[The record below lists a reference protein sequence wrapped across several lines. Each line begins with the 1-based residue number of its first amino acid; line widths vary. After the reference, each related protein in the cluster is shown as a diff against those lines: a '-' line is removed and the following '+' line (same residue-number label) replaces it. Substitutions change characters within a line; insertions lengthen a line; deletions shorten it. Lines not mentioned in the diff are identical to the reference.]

1 MESNMKKMSLNT
13 KLVLFGIA
21 LAMTPLVLVAMVS
34 SDRSTTSL
42 DNAVRSELTTASKSL
57 ASMVNLTLSGELKV
71 LKALA
76 TRPAIVQAVDSVNKR
91 GASNSTDVTD
101 KATRELSGFRKDFEA
116 AYETIILTGL
126 DGIICADG
134 VDGTNKGINIADRDS
149 VKAAM
154 QGKASVGTV
163 LKSKATG
170 NPVVRLSVPV
180 LSESGTV
187 IGSLTSAV
195 KPELFCG
202 IIENTKIGK
211 SGNAFLVDNN
221 GIVIAHQNKD
231 LILKTDMKT
240 VKGMEDIARKALSH
254 EVGTEKY
261 FFSGTEKIGGFAPVE
276 LTGWVV
282 FVAGALDE
290 ELAPVYLLRK
300 TLAVMGVVILALA
313 VILAVV
319 FARKLSGPVR
329 RVAEGLNRGA
339 EQIAS
344 ASSQI
349 SSASQQLSEG
359 ASEQAAAIEET
370 SSSLEEMASMTQ
382 QNAANSSHAHQLM
395 IEAGLVVSKANQSMG
410 ELSGSMEE
418 ISRTSEE
425 TSKIIKTIDEI
436 AFQTNLLALNA
447 AVEAARAGEAGAG
460 FAVVAD
466 EVRNLAMRAAEAA
479 RNTADLIDGSI
490 RKIKDGSEIVQK
502 TEVDFRQVSV
512 SNLKMSELVG
522 EIAAASNEQAQGVQ
536 QINKAVSEM
545 DKVVQQ
551 NVASAEESAAASEE
565 MFAQAEQVKDFVG
578 DLVKLVGG
586 GRTAE

>member
-1 MESNMKKMSLNT
+1 MIQ
-13 KLVLFGIA
+13 VA
-21 LAMTPLVLVAMVS
+21 L
-34 SDRSTTSL
+34 
-42 DNAVRSELTTASKSL
+42 SE
-57 ASMVNLTLSGELKV
+57 ELKV
-71 LKALA
+71 LQGLA
-76 TRPAIVQAVDSVNKR
+76 MRPGIIQAVDSVGRN
-91 GASNSTDVTD
+91 GASNSTEETAR
-101 KATRELSGFRKDFEA
+101 ATRELSDFLKQFGAE
-116 AYETIILTGL
+116 YETIVLTGI
-126 DGIICADG
+126 DGIVCADG
-134 VDGTNKGINIADRDS
+134 ISGANKGTNMADRDYF
-149 VKAAM
+149 KIAM
-154 QGKASVGTV
+154 QGKGNIGTIV
-163 LKSKATG
+163 RSKGSG
-170 NPVVRLSVPV
+170 NPVVPVSVPV
-180 LSESGTV
+180 LSESGKV
-187 IGSLTSAV
+187 IGCLTSVV
-195 KPELFCG
+195 KPDFFSNV
-202 IIENTKIGK
+202 IENTKIGQ
-211 SGNAFLVDNN
+211 SGSAYMVDRN
-221 GIVIAHQNKD
+221 GIVVSHRDKNN
-231 LILKTDMKT
+231 ILKTDIKT
-240 VKGMEDIARKALSH
+240 VKGMEELARKALTH
-254 EVGTEKY
+254 EAGAEEYVFAGKQ
-261 FFSGTEKIGGFAPVE
+261 KLAGFAPVE
-276 LTGWVV
+276 LTGWTV
-282 FVAGALDE
+282 FVAGDLQE
-290 ELAPVYLLRK
+290 QLAPVYSLQN
-300 TLAVMGVVILALA
+300 ALA
-313 VILAVV
+313 IFAGLILISAIIVAVV
-319 FARKLSGPVR
+319 FARWLSRPIKR
-329 RVAEGLNRGA
+329 AAEGLSKGA
-339 EQIAS
+339 EQITAVS
-344 ASSQI
+344 HQVSQ
-349 SSASQQLSEG
+349 ASQQLAQG